1 MHKDKNYKNVKEKN
15 TKDMNVKEKNVKD
28 KIKKLIEESTR
39 RELRETRQELM
50 EEAAIREDLER
61 ENAKLRRVVRRV
73 IVDD

>member
-1 MHKDKNYKNVKEKN
+1 MSAIDLTREVELRSRLARLE
-15 TKDMNVKEKNVKD
+15 DALRD
-28 KIKKLIEESTR
+28 TR

>member
-1 MHKDKNYKNVKEKN
+1 MSAID
-15 TKDMNVKEKNVKD
+15 
-28 KIKKLIEESTR
+28 LTR
-39 RELRETRQELM
+39 EVELRSRLARLEDELRATRKQLTDTRQELM